1 MRLNKKDYCHRKSL
15 RNLYHVF
22 KMRFNLWS
30 LTGIWNLFRIDAEN
44 GKNRN
49 KRRIR
54 QETIIIKKRRAN
66 NGSHRINKTK
76 EKNTQ
81 PHHHKQK
88 KKQNNNSNNHKT
100 TPIPSK
106 AEKDPKTTAPGQ
118 EIDHIKG
125 ILVANTS
132 YQLGGGGAR
141 WRSDDDV
148 TPDSSK

>member
-30 LTGIWNLFRIDAEN
+30 LTGIWNLFRVDAEN

-54 QETIIIKKRRAN
+54 QETIIVIIKNRRAS
-66 NGSHRINKTK
+66 NGSHRIKKTK
-76 EKNTQ
+76 EKIHNPTTTNR
-81 PHHHKQK
+81 K
-88 KKQNNNSNNHKT
+88 KKTIVTITKLHQFLPRPKKT
-100 TPIPSK
+100 
-106 AEKDPKTTAPGQ
+106 PKTTAPGQ